1 MLKSRHNYKLVK
13 KRHFK
18 SKFVR
23 LLFTLALPILLWMG
37 YKHVRSLE
45 TPQAVLVL
53 GGSSSKLE
61 RERLAAKLALQ
72 YPDLPIWVS
81 SGSTNKN
88 YVRRVFANAG
98 ISPQRLHLDY
108 EAKDTVTNF
117 TTLVDDFQFLGINR
131 VYLVTSDYHMRRAR
145 LVGEIVLGSR
155 GIDLQPV
162 VVPTKKVP
170 ETRSKALR
178 DGVRAVLWV
187 ITGRTGATLAKGS
200 K

>member
-1 MLKSRHNYKLVK
+1 MLKSRHNCKSVK

-18 SKFVR
+18 SKFWR

-37 YKHVRSLE
+37 YKQVRSLE

-98 ISPQRLHLDY
+98 INPQRLHLDY

-162 VVPTKKVP
+162 VVATKKAS

>member
-1 MLKSRHNYKLVK
+1 MLKSRHNYKSVK

-18 SKFVR
+18 SKFVK

-37 YKHVRSLE
+37 YKQVRSLE

-88 YVRRVFANAG
+88 YVTRVFANAG
-98 ISPQRLHLDY
+98 INPQRLHLDY

-155 GIDLQPV
+155 GIDFQPV
-162 VVPTKKVP
+162 VVPTKKVS

>member
-1 MLKSRHNYKLVK
+1 MLKSRHNYKPVK

-18 SKFVR
+18 SKFWR

-37 YKHVRSLE
+37 YKQVRSLE

-61 RERLAAKLALQ
+61 RERLAATQALQ
-72 YPDLPIWVS
+72 YPDLTIWVS

-88 YVRRVFANAG
+88 YVRRVFANDG
-98 ISPQRLHLDY
+98 ISNKRLNLDY
-108 EAKDTVTNF
+108 EDKDTVTNL
-117 TTLVDDFQFLGINR
+117 TTLVDDFKLLGINR

-162 VVPTKKVP
+162 VVPTKKAS

>member
-1 MLKSRHNYKLVK
+1 
-13 KRHFK
+13 
-18 SKFVR
+18 
-23 LLFTLALPILLWMG
+23 MG
-37 YKHVRSLE
+37 YKQVRSLE

-88 YVRRVFANAG
+88 YVTRVFANAG
-98 ISPQRLHLDY
+98 INPQRLHLDY

-162 VVPTKKVP
+162 VVPTKKAS